1 MSNMSFL
8 NRVRKLFEQSVQK
21 AGAPRL
27 AAADLLEHVSM
38 QLQNLANELQQRIEA
53 AAAGR
58 EGAPRSVVEYVIKDR
73 DGAELQTEW
82 ADVDYISREQIMRCP
97 GYQALMTRAQ
107 QLNVKLVLSE
117 EGGLEYADEDR
128 NRYTVTL
135 SGWG

>member
-1 MSNMSFL
+1 MRFL
-8 NRVRKLFEQSVQK
+8 NRVRNIFKQSVQK
-21 AGAPRL
+21 AGASRF

-38 QLQNLANELQQRIEA
+38 QLQNLANDLQQRIEA

-73 DGAELQTEW
+73 DGAELQTAW
-82 ADVDYISREQIMRCP
+82 GDVDYISREQIIQCP

-107 QLNVKLVLSE
+107 QLNVKLTLSE
-117 EGGLEYADEDR
+117 EGCLEYADEDR
-128 NRYTVTL
+128 NRYTVIL